1 MSLNAVNE
9 SATSKPWRAGR
20 IAGSCRDSFPTS
32 YIPFPVGE
40 YQLEIVESDYVTNS
54 TGTGNILKCKAQVV
68 GGDFDQRPF
77 YINYDLENDNPDAQ
91 EIGQREFARLRRA
104 VGVLAPENSAELH
117 WKRFRV
123 KLHADGPVQYLFDEP
138 ADLRRAA

>member
-1 MSLNAVNE
+1 MASI
-9 SATSKPWRAGR
+9 G
-20 IAGSCRDSFPTS
+20 GSYNPDAEPSSGYTPL
-32 YIPFPVGE
+32 PAGE
-40 YQLEIVESDYVTNS
+40 YQMEIVESEYVATAK
-54 TGTGNILKCKAQVV
+54 GTGMVLKTKCQIV

-77 YINYDLENDNPDAQ
+77 YINYDLENDNPDA
-91 EIGQREFARLRRA
+91 EKIGQREFARLRRA

-117 WKRFRV
+117 WKPFRV